1 MLLLV
6 TLLTVKV
13 CLAQIPTLPPS
24 PQTSGYSSFSNIL
37 QQYGTNQSNTDL
49 QIVNQKNTLSPTG
62 VPLVTPT
69 TESTSPATPQGG
81 IISNETGLPDLTMPS
96 INNPGNSSSS
106 EQTTQP
112 TRQQLEIDSLQT
124 LKDHRDKENGQEP
137 TSQKPSSKPQ
147 QKQEQKSEQKSQKKP
162 EQNSEE
168 STHNPSDIHN
178 QDKYENINPQY
189 GPGDVYGKDFFEKST
204 LQVFNKSSDAVAPDN
219 YILGV
224 GDKISVSVWG
234 YSSYDAAFVI
244 DETGAITPTETG
256 RIYLK
261 GISFKDAK
269 QIMAKKFGEVFD
281 LHNSQIDFALV
292 YSRDITVNIV
302 GEVIAPGSY
311 HIPAVNTAFNALIAA
326 HGPNRIGSVRN
337 IFIKRDGKTIK
348 TLDVYQF
355 LQNPNSTEDFFVQD
369 NDYIFVTAAKKIV
382 QITGEVGRPM
392 SYELLDNENL
402 FDLIKYAGGLKAN
415 AYTQSIQITR
425 FQNSHAEIIDINLDS
440 LTKINSDYNL
450 VNGDK
455 IVIDKLPE
463 QLLTYVAISGPVKI
477 PGQYEFNKGMKVSD
491 LLSKSQGVTEEAYL
505 DFGYVV
511 RTLPDLTKQYIPF
524 VPKNVIDDAKSAD
537 NLVLQNQDIVDIF
550 KKENFANTLTVT
562 INGAVHTPGSY
573 IYGQG
578 LTLRD
583 LLFYAGGLLP
593 TAANNRIEVSRV
605 MSSNNGNP
613 PYTATPAIVKIVTI
627 GSDLTLDQSA
637 STFQLQPYDII
648 FVRQA
653 PSFSRQT
660 TVTLTGEVIYP
671 GRYTILNKGEKIAS
685 LINRAGGPTAWAYL
699 ENTTLKRSEDSV
711 GYVISNLKKALKDST
726 SRFNVLVK
734 PGDSIVVPTVN
745 DLVSITGAV
754 NYPFLDPLK
763 KVSVPYHKGWSAKH
777 YIKVYGDGFAKDAW
791 RTHSY
796 VIQPG
801 GYVQS
806 VHRFLVFNAFP
817 HVKKGGGV
825 YVEYKQKAINTS
837 APSPP
842 VNWGDII
849 KDTTAKI
856 TGILTLYV
864 IIDKLLL
871 P

>member
-1 MLLLV
+1 MLLLL
-6 TLLTVKV
+6 TLFVVKLCV
-13 CLAQIPTLPPS
+13 AQTPYSPS
-24 PQTSGYSSFSNIL
+24 PFSNIL
-37 QQYGTNQSNTDL
+37 QQYGYNLSNTDL
-49 QIVNQKNTLSPTG
+49 HLTNQYNTISPNNA
-62 VPLVTPT
+62 PIATPT
-69 TESTSPATPQGG
+69 TTQPATTSNGTQGG
-81 IISNETGLPDLTMPS
+81 IPNLANESGLPDLSMPS
-96 INNPGNSSSS
+96 INNPSTESS
-106 EQTTQP
+106 TTQP
-112 TRQQLEIDSLQT
+112 ATPPLTRQQQEIDSIKNVNNLLSEKNAKQS
-124 LKDHRDKENGQEP
+124 
-137 TSQKPSSKPQ
+137 SQGKPAGKPQ
-147 QKQEQKSEQKSQKKP
+147 QSQEKAST
-162 EQNSEE
+162 QNSQATVNSNPEAG
-168 STHNPSDIHN
+168 SINNNDTVAPTHPLG
-178 QDKYENINPQY
+178 E
-189 GPGDVYGKDFFEKST
+189 VYGKEFFQKNT

-234 YSSYDAAFVI
+234 YSSYDQSFAI
-244 DETGAITPTETG
+244 DETGAISPAETG

-269 QIMAKKFGEVFD
+269 SLMTKKFGDVFD

-326 HGPNRIGSVRN
+326 HGPNKIGSVRN

-355 LQNPNSTEDFFVQD
+355 LQNPNSAEDFFVQD
-369 NDYIFVTAAKKIV
+369 NDYIFVPAAKKIV
-382 QITGEVGRPM
+382 QISGEIGRPM

-402 FDLIKYAGGLKAN
+402 FDVIKYAGGLKAS
-415 AYTQSIQITR
+415 AYTQSVQITR
-425 FQNSHAEIIDINLDS
+425 YQNSHSEIIDIDLDS
-440 LTKINSDYNL
+440 LTKINKDYLL

-455 IVIDKLPE
+455 IVINKLPD

-477 PGQYEFNKGMKVSD
+477 PGQYEFNKGMKISD
-491 LLSKSQGVTEEAYL
+491 LLSKSQGVTEDAYL

-524 VPKNVIDDAKSAD
+524 IPKSVINDSKSTD
-537 NLVLQNQDIVDIF
+537 NIVLQNQDVVDIF
-550 KKENFANTLTVT
+550 QKSNFANTLTVT

-593 TAANNRIEVSRV
+593 TAANNRIEVSRI
-605 MSSNNGNP
+605 MNSNNGNP
-613 PYTATPAIVKIVTI
+613 PYTATPAIVKIITI
-627 GSDLTLDQSA
+627 GNDLTLDQSA
-637 STFQLQPYDII
+637 AAFQLEPYDIV

-653 PSFSRQT
+653 PSFTSQT
-660 TVTLTGEVIYP
+660 TITLSGEVVYP
-671 GRYTILNKGEKIAS
+671 GRYTILNKGEKIAT
-685 LINRAGGPTAWAYL
+685 IIKRAGGPTPWAYL
-699 ENTTLKRSEDSV
+699 ENATLKRSEDSV
-711 GYVISNLKKALKDST
+711 GYVISNLKKALKDSN

-734 PGDSIVVPTVN
+734 PGDSISVPTVN

-763 KVSVPYHKGWSAKH
+763 KVNTPFHKGWSAKR
-777 YIKVYGDGFAKDAW
+777 YIKVYGDGFAKGAW

-801 GYVQS
+801 GFVQS
-806 VHRFLVFNAFP
+806 VHRFLVFNSFP
-817 HVKKGGGV
+817 KVEKGGGV
-825 YVEYKQKAINTS
+825 YVEYKEKAIST
-837 APSPP
+837 APPGPP

-849 KDTTAKI
+849 KDTTTKI
-856 TGILTLYV
+856 TGLITLYV

-871 P
+871 NH